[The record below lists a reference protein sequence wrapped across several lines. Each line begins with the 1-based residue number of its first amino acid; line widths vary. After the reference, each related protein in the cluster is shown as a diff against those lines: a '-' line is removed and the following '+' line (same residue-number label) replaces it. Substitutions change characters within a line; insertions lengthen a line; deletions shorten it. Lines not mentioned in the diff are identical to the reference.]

1 MKEICIVGLGGHSK
15 VIRDIIL
22 SLNSYKI
29 VAYLDDKFDC
39 LEYREEAIY
48 GPISSAKKL
57 TSESDILFIV
67 AIGNNVVRKRIIDE
81 INLPS
86 TKYAVLVHPSAIV
99 SPSTSIGYGTV
110 IMPGSVINANTIVGN
125 HAIIN
130 TGAIVEH
137 DNNIADFAHI
147 SPNATLTG
155 TVRVGEG
162 THIGAGATVIP
173 NTTIGSW
180 SVVGAG
186 ATVTRDVLANK
197 KVIGTPAK
205 SVE

>member
-1 MKEICIVGLGGHSK
+1 MKEICIIGLGGHSK
-15 VIRDIIL
+15 VIKDIIL
-22 SLNSYKI
+22 SLNSYEI
-29 VAYLDDKFDC
+29 IAYLDDRFDS
-39 LEYREEAIY
+39 LEHKEGVIY
-48 GPISSAKKL
+48 GPVSSAKKL
-57 TSESDILFIV
+57 ASKSNTLFVI
-67 AIGNNVVRKRIIDE
+67 AIGNNVVRKRIVE
-81 INLPS
+81 ELSLPS
-86 TKYAVLVHPSAIV
+86 ENYAVLVHPSAIV
-99 SPSTSIGYGTV
+99 SPSASIGFGTV
-110 IMPGSVINANTIVGN
+110 IMPRSVINANTTIGN
-125 HAIIN
+125 HTIIN

-155 TVRVGEG
+155 TIKVGEG

-197 KVIGTPAK
+197 KVMGIPAK
-205 SVE
+205 